1 MQDSP
6 LQRRDLLKLA
16 AGAAAG
22 AAVAGIESGCATTS
36 PARPAAPPAVADVA
50 ARLDPAAA
58 DAMLAH
64 IDRRLAWI
72 HEASLPDDVLPLSR
86 VPRGAAFDERMSADG
101 ALIKKSIRS
110 LYLTGRFLD
119 MPDEMKVHP
128 GVQSRVQAMQ
138 SEMDDAVL
146 GMTSRLERMTADD
159 HKKLQAYLQK
169 DEKFGERLASVI
181 ERPAKEDGLSFQRTF
196 GVRSSIL
203 ELTRRMGAQSPSL
216 VTDPLVSKV
225 RRVEASPR
233 SDAEEARRMAA
244 KIGENAFWAHQER
257 LAVLHQAWAMRLGTA
272 RALASN
278 DVAVT
283 GGAPDTAPSASD
295 SALPPPPAPSA
306 SASAAAPLPPE
317 AFRTGPPPQ
326 PRPAAG
332 VTTMKAG
339 GIIMGFGAAS
349 VVVGLILAGINGGFS
364 AGTALGMAS
373 LIFGV
378 TVGPI
383 LLAVGLI
390 VVIVG
395 VIIHA
400 VE

>member
-1 MQDSP
+1 
-6 LQRRDLLKLA
+6 
-16 AGAAAG
+16 
-22 AAVAGIESGCATTS
+22 
-36 PARPAAPPAVADVA
+36 
-50 ARLDPAAA
+50 
-58 DAMLAH
+58 
-64 IDRRLAWI
+64 
-72 HEASLPDDVLPLSR
+72 
-86 VPRGAAFDERMSADG
+86 
-101 ALIKKSIRS
+101 
-110 LYLTGRFLD
+110 
-119 MPDEMKVHP
+119 PDEMKVHP

-138 SEMDDAVL
+138 SEMDEAVL

-159 HKKLQAYLQK
+159 HRKLQAYLQK

-203 ELTRRMGAQSPSL
+203 ELTKRMGAQSPAL
-216 VTDPLVSKV
+216 VTDPLVGKV
-225 RRVEASPR
+225 RRIEASPR

-244 KIGENAFWAHQER
+244 KIGESAFWAHQER

-283 GGAPDTAPSASD
+283 GGAPD
-295 SALPPPPAPSA
+295 PAPSA
-306 SASAAAPLPPE
+306 SPSAAAAPLPPD
-317 AFRTGPPPQ
+317 AFRTGPPPA
-326 PRPAAG
+326 PRPTTG
-332 VTTMKAG
+332 TTTMKAG

-364 AGTALGMAS
+364 AGTALGVAS
-373 LIFGV
+373 LVLGV

-390 VVIVG
+390 VVLVG

>member
-22 AAVAGIESGCATTS
+22 AAVAGIESGCATTP

-72 HEASLPDDVLPLSR
+72 HEASLPEDVLPLSR
-86 VPRGAAFDERMSADG
+86 VPRGAAFDERVSADG

-138 SEMDDAVL
+138 SDMDDAVL

-159 HKKLQAYLQK
+159 HRKLQAYLQK

-225 RRVEASPR
+225 RRIEASPR

-244 KIGENAFWAHQER
+244 RVGENAFWAHQER
-257 LAVLHQAWAMRLGTA
+257 LAVLHQAWAMRLGKA

-278 DVAVT
+278 DVAI
-283 GGAPDTAPSASD
+283 GAADTAPSASD
-295 SALPPPPAPSA
+295 SALPPPAPSA
-306 SASAAAPLPPE
+306 SASPIAPSPPASPASGPPAAPHPT
-317 AFRTGPPPQ
+317 TG
-326 PRPAAG
+326 G
-332 VTTMKAG
+332 TTMKAG

-349 VVVGLILAGINGGFS
+349 VVVGLILAGINGGFT

-373 LIFGV
+373 LVLGV

-395 VIIHA
+395 AIIHA